1 MTKNNYKINNVDH
14 TTFGGNITLF
24 DFEGYNSLTMIA
36 DKIVSDWRFDAN
48 CKRNIEAKYNY
59 NKECDA

>member
-14 TTFGGNITLF
+14 TTFGGYITLY

-36 DKIVSDWRFDAN
+36 DKIVADWRFDAN
-48 CKRNIEAKYNY
+48 CKRNIETKYNY